1 MGLVFILE
9 GDANMESEGTNLG
22 VLARGLVWES
32 ENLSSTSQFCYRH
45 LVRPIAFLSSISS
58 SGKWRDKNKMMVT
71 AESALSARVSYC
83 CELMKTAELNFLH
96 LSEAIYMCPSFY
108 LPTNAP
114 VASNDESRNCLSP
127 RSGLRMKIG
136 EYLREE
142 EITWT

>member
-1 MGLVFILE
+1 
-9 GDANMESEGTNLG
+9 
-22 VLARGLVWES
+22 
-32 ENLSSTSQFCYRH
+32 
-45 LVRPIAFLSSISS
+45 
-58 SGKWRDKNKMMVT
+58 MMVT
-71 AESALSARVSYC
+71 AESALSARVFYC

-136 EYLREE
+136 EYLREGE
-142 EITWT
+142 EIT